1 MPLSIGESHLA
12 SSRITDRFIKLDR
25 SLFRKTADQI
35 DNFKVIKN
43 GFISNMKIL
52 NFLFVIHFIKI
63 VKKFAFL
70 IWYLARFLALS
81 IYRKPKHIKNEV
93 VLITG
98 SGGYLGRQL
107 VCDFAKQGAH
117 VILWDYNNE
126 ENNKTCEYVRSIGY
140 SNCHAYKV
148 DMTNESEVRECAAK
162 VKAKHGFIS
171 MIVLAAAIPCEV
183 ESIFSMRDS
192 EKLHKT
198 FKLFYESHLWM
209 YQEFVP
215 EMIEKN
221 HGHLVVISSET
232 VFTKLAFTHMYSGMK
247 SAQAKLF
254 ECVDSELNYLPDNKV
269 KSTLVYLG
277 GLRKGISTTMVQSLH
292 PNSKYLEK
300 FGLTSEYASKLI
312 MKSVL
317 RNKKY
322 IYLPGYVYL
331 IVFIKYFLPIC
342 FSELLFRSRNVINND
357 NLIVHKHVY

>member
-1 MPLSIGESHLA
+1 MNDIIVHQQNDISTNGHCINGKTKTSTSESNNNTNTEITLKIILTIA
-12 SSRITDRFIKLDR
+12 LRITGMFFWYL
-25 SLFRKTADQI
+25 
-35 DNFKVIKN
+35 
-43 GFISNMKIL
+43 IL
-52 NFLFVIHFIKI
+52 SFIKI
-63 VKKFAFL
+63 FYKKSK
-70 IWYLARFLALS
+70 S
-81 IYRKPKHIKNEV
+81 IQNEV

-277 GLRKGISTTMVQSLH
+277 GLRKGISTTMIQKFYENTT
-292 PNSKYLEK
+292 PAMQYIDK
-300 FGLTSEYASKLI
+300 FGLTNEYASKSIL
-312 MKSVL
+312 KSVI
-317 RNKKY
+317 RNDK
-322 IYLPGYVYL
+322 YVYL
-331 IVFIKYFLPIC
+331 PFYVYLLVITKYFLPSLC
-342 FSELLFRSRNVINND
+342 SELLLTSRNFIHNK
-357 NLIVHKHVY
+357 NLIVYNRNAKTD